1 MAVRES
7 INPALNKGIF
17 RVTTGSSVIDNTPRN
32 VHHLAKLDRRVVQQ
46 PTTRSAEMGENQRS
60 RPYGL
65 VTRVHCPADP
75 ELSGRSGR
83 HEKAR
88 VIKDAGLCYSRDQDP
103 IPAPLLYQGNGA
115 PPESEM
121 NSRLLPVT
129 ENPTTP
135 ETSPGVQLV
144 HADVAKATQPGLFD
158 NLPDSAFTVDHQL
171 LINAR
176 PADRMLLCLAMDVS
190 ASAVKVAVALAYHG
204 WTSWPSRETLCR
216 LTNLKS
222 PHVTRA
228 TNELEKAGFVAR
240 RRRYHTG
247 GNVGIQY
254 TFKGLALAEA
264 TIHQD
269 HPTLQTAITKLVT
282 APVNALEQR
291 PTAITDLVT
300 AEPQVPLRDYQIGNG
315 AITNL
320 VPEPEVIEPEG
331 VTLIDEINQS
341 NSGSSGS
348 NHAREKN
355 DRPPPWYRELATA
368 LDLAQLPD
376 LRAIEEQALLA
387 GWSDAVLQ
395 SAAQIY
401 LRNYRNQRV
410 TDPFA
415 LFRKLAIQEA
425 SKVAA
430 PAKPSPPSY
439 SDDRRRRR

>member
-1 MAVRES
+1 
-7 INPALNKGIF
+7 
-17 RVTTGSSVIDNTPRN
+17 
-32 VHHLAKLDRRVVQQ
+32 
-46 PTTRSAEMGENQRS
+46 MGENQRP
-60 RPYGL
+60 RPHGL
-65 VTRVHCPADP
+65 VTRVHCPAGP
-75 ELSGRSGR
+75 ELSGRTGR

-88 VIKDAGLCYSRDQDP
+88 VVKDAGFCYSRHRDP
-103 IPAPLLYQGNGA
+103 TPAPLLYQSNGP

-121 NSRLLPVT
+121 NSRLSPVT

-135 ETSPGVQLV
+135 ESSPGVQLV
-144 HADVAKATQPGLFD
+144 HADVAQATQPGLFD

-254 TFKGLALAEA
+254 TFNGLALAEA
-264 TIHQD
+264 TIHQE
-269 HPTLQTAITKLVT
+269 HPTLQTAITNLVT
-282 APVNALEQR
+282 APVNAQEQR
-291 PTAITDLVT
+291 PTAITDLVTAEPEDHETRANAVTKSVT

-320 VPEPEVIEPEG
+320 VPEPEVTEPEE
-331 VTLIDEINQS
+331 VTMIDDFNQS
-341 NSGSSGS
+341 ISGSSGS
-348 NHAREKN
+348 N
-355 DRPPPWYRELATA
+355 A
-368 LDLAQLPD
+368 LDDKRFPATTTLPAWYQQLETQLD
-376 LRAIEEQALLA
+376 AAIVPNFQTIQEAAMLA
-387 GWSDAVLQ
+387 GWTDQVMA
-395 SAAQIY
+395 SASRLYA
-401 LRNYRNQRV
+401 RNYRNQRV
-410 TDPFA
+410 SNPAA
-415 LFRKLAIQEA
+415 LFRKLASQEA
-425 SKVAA
+425 SKISV
-430 PAKPSPPSY
+430 PAKPSRPSY
-439 SDDRRRRR
+439 SDDRRKRR